1 MGADTL
7 ADLEAAVTALER
19 SSDDVASSSTSERV
33 DAVIERLRALSR
45 RPPPTK
51 RRTGDAN
58 RAFDFA
64 KYDTRAIAL
73 HVRYDGWTYHGFAS
87 QGASASAAPPTVER
101 ALFEA
106 LAKTRLVASADDV
119 FRGATYARC
128 GRTDRGVS
136 GLGQIVTLRV
146 RSNGAGDDLEKE
158 LDYVALLNRTLPDD
172 VRALG
177 WAPVDEALNARF
189 DCKWRQYKY
198 FFEKTNGLDVDAMR
212 EAARSF
218 EGVHETR
225 VGVHDRGDGGWK
237 ADVRERARKRVFVA
251 PSSVHVVSVVHG
263 RFGTRVAVRR
273 RRASRSRANTS

>member
-1 MGADTL
+1 MGADAL
-7 ADLEAAVTALER
+7 ADLEAAVAALER
-19 SSDDVASSSTSERV
+19 SRDGETSSSTFERV
-33 DAVIERLRALSR
+33 DVVVERLRALSR
-45 RPPPTK
+45 RPPPPTE

-73 HVRYDGWTYHGFAS
+73 HVRYDGWAYHGFAS
-87 QGASASAAPPTVER
+87 QGSSASAAPPTVER

-136 GLGQIVTLRV
+136 GQGQIVTLRV
-146 RSNGAGDDLEKE
+146 RSNGAGDDVEKE

-177 WAPVDEALNARF
+177 WAPVDDALNARF
-189 DCKWRQYKY
+189 DCKWRQY
-198 FFEKTNGLDVDAMR
+198 
-212 EAARSF
+212 
-218 EGVHETR
+218 
-225 VGVHDRGDGGWK
+225 
-237 ADVRERARKRVFVA
+237 
-251 PSSVHVVSVVHG
+251 
-263 RFGTRVAVRR
+263 
-273 RRASRSRANTS
+273 